1 MQTGPVGIAA
11 PVTLL
16 PGTARFLPLDGVTIR
31 TGPDAATAVPACRPG
46 RFAPDPGM
54 ANNDDVPAPDK
65 TVFVH
70 VGCRKTGTSHL
81 QFGLKRAPKRVL
93 GAGLAQPLGDRGGI
107 MRRLLLPLQAAADGD
122 VEAADRAVAALART
136 IRESA
141 QPRHLI
147 TLEALAEL
155 PAAATAPLIRG
166 LAEFDTRLIVTARSW
181 AHTIPSE
188 WQQRIKA
195 RYTGEYLEYAGAI
208 RAPDD
213 VGPGLAA
220 ESEAFRRR
228 QDIADVVRR
237 WRAGDPE
244 LPVSV
249 ILVPPL
255 GAEGT
260 TLVDAFCDLISVPPS
275 ALAIPQKIT
284 NESLSHPDAELVRRI
299 NLALGDRLP
308 DTKGDYR
315 YHVRRWIVAG
325 SMMHRPRAKIR
336 LPRDLEAWC
345 RDESARQ
352 LAELQELGVDV
363 IGDPEHYVSPT
374 LPGDDFVPARDDE
387 VVAAAAAVLAD
398 LAERR
403 DEETRAW
410 KDAVEEAERARR
422 RAAAQRRSQSTA
434 AAGPAR
440 RARTLAGRIR
450 RRLSR

>member
-1 MQTGPVGIAA
+1 
-11 PVTLL
+11 
-16 PGTARFLPLDGVTIR
+16 
-31 TGPDAATAVPACRPG
+31 
-46 RFAPDPGM
+46 M

-93 GAGLAQPLGDRGGI
+93 RAGLAQPLGERGGI
-107 MRRLLLPLQAAADGD
+107 MRGLLLPLQAATEGD
-122 VEAADRAVAALART
+122 VAAAEQAVTALART
-136 IRESA
+136 IRESE

-155 PAAATAPLIRG
+155 PAEATSLLVHG

-181 AHTIPSE
+181 AYTIPSE
-188 WQQRIKA
+188 WQQQIKA
-195 RYTGEYLEYAGAI
+195 RYTGDYLSYAAAI
-208 RAPDD
+208 RSPDD
-213 VGPGLAA
+213 VGPELAA
-220 ESEAFRRR
+220 EAELFRRR

-249 ILVPPL
+249 VLVPPF

-260 TLVDAFCDLISVPPS
+260 TLVDVFCGLISVSPS
-275 ALAIPQKIT
+275 TLAIPKKIT
-284 NESLSHPDAELVRRI
+284 NESLSHADAELVRRI
-299 NLALGDRLP
+299 NLALGDRLT

-336 LPRDLEAWC
+336 LPRDLEPWC
-345 RDESARQ
+345 REESARQ
-352 LAELQELGVDV
+352 LAELEALGADV
-363 IGDPEHYVSPT
+363 IGEPEHYVSPI

-387 VVAAAAAVLAD
+387 VVAVAAAVLAD
-398 LAERR
+398 LAEQR

-410 KDAVEEAERARR
+410 KDAIDEAERARR
-422 RAAAQRRSQSTA
+422 RAAADRRSQSTA

-440 RARTLAGRIR
+440 RVRTLAGRVR

>member
-1 MQTGPVGIAA
+1 
-11 PVTLL
+11 
-16 PGTARFLPLDGVTIR
+16 
-31 TGPDAATAVPACRPG
+31 
-46 RFAPDPGM
+46 M

-93 GAGLAQPLGDRGGI
+93 KAGLEQPLGERGGI
-107 MRRLLLPLQAAADGD
+107 MRGLLLPLQAAAEGD
-122 VEAADRAVAALART
+122 VAAADRAVADLART
-136 IRESA
+136 IRESQ

-155 PAAATAPLIRG
+155 PAEATAPLVRG

-195 RYTGEYLEYAGAI
+195 RYTGEYLEYAEAI
-208 RAPDD
+208 RAPRE
-213 VGPGLAA
+213 VGPELAA
-220 ESEAFRRR
+220 ESELFRRR

-244 LPVSV
+244 LPASV
-249 ILVPPL
+249 ILVPPF
-255 GAEGT
+255 GAEGV
-260 TLVDAFCDLISVPPS
+260 TLVDAFCGLVSVAPS
-275 ALAIPQKIT
+275 ALAIPKKIT
-284 NESLSHPDAELVRRI
+284 NESLSHPDAELVRRV

-336 LPRDLEAWC
+336 LPRDLEPWC
-345 RDESARQ
+345 REESARQ
-352 LAELQELGVDV
+352 LAELEQLGAEI
-363 IGDPEHYVSPT
+363 IGDPQHYLSPN

-403 DEETRAW
+403 DEETREW
-410 KDAVEEAERARR
+410 KEAVDEAERARR
-422 RAAAQRRSQSTA
+422 QAAAERRTHATA
-434 AAGPAR
+434 EHPPAR
-440 RARTLAGRIR
+440 RVRTLAGRVR

>member
-1 MQTGPVGIAA
+1 
-11 PVTLL
+11 
-16 PGTARFLPLDGVTIR
+16 
-31 TGPDAATAVPACRPG
+31 
-46 RFAPDPGM
+46 M

-93 GAGLAQPLGDRGGI
+93 RAGLEQPLGERGGI
-107 MRRLLLPLQAAADGD
+107 MRGLLLPLQAAADGD
-122 VEAADRAVAALART
+122 VAAADRAVSDLART
-136 IRESA
+136 IRESE

-155 PAAATAPLIRG
+155 PAEATAPLIRG

-195 RYTGEYLEYAGAI
+195 RYTGEYLEYAEAI
-208 RAPDD
+208 RTPDD
-213 VGPGLAA
+213 VGPALAA
-220 ESEAFRRR
+220 ESELFRRR

-237 WRAGDPE
+237 WRAGDPG

-249 ILVPPL
+249 VLVPPF
-255 GAEGT
+255 GAEGM
-260 TLVDAFCDLISVPPS
+260 TLVDAFCDLISVAPS
-275 ALAIPQKIT
+275 ALAIPKKVT
-284 NESLSHPDAELVRRI
+284 NESLSHPDAELVRRV

-336 LPRDLEAWC
+336 LPRHLEPWC
-345 RDESARQ
+345 REESARQ
-352 LAELQELGVDV
+352 LAELAELGADV
-363 IGDPEHYVSPT
+363 IGNPEHYVSPT

-398 LAERR
+398 LAARR
-403 DEETRAW
+403 DEETREW
-410 KDAVEEAERARR
+410 KEAVEEAERARR
-422 RAAAQRRSQSTA
+422 QAAAERRSRAAA
-434 AAGPAR
+434 GAR
-440 RARTLAGRIR
+440 PTPRARALAGRVR